1 MNEIKCPHCGQ
12 VFTVDESGYAALL
25 NQVRDHEF
33 QRELNERVSLA
44 EKNREQ
50 DMALAVAKAEE
61 ELHAQIA
68 QRDSQLAAQTEQFR
82 AEAKDLQLTAQNE
95 KAELE
100 KQLEALKA
108 QLQAQASEADTA
120 RKLAVADALSAE
132 SDKLRAVEK
141 ERDSLAQQLETQRQQ
156 ASTETQLALQK
167 QESTLKDARIAVERE
182 RDELRAQVVREQEA
196 LARIEAEHKA
206 TLAEKLAAKDELIAD
221 REREILRIQDMKAQ
235 LSTKMLGESLEQ
247 HCEIEFNRL
256 RPTAFPHAYF
266 EKDNEVIEGTKGD
279 FVFRD
284 FDEEGNEIISIM
296 FEMKNEADDSVNRK
310 TNESH
315 FKKLDADRKKKN
327 CEYAVLVSLLEPENE
342 LYNAGITDVSYRFE
356 KMYVIRPQ
364 FFIPI
369 ITLLRNAALSSLQY
383 RKELALVR
391 QQNIDVTNFED
402 QLADFKDKFGRNY
415 RIASQKFQKA
425 IEEIDKS
432 IDHLQKIKDN
442 LIGSE
447 NQLRLANDKAED
459 LTVKKLTRKN
469 PTMKALLDEAREAK
483 STSTDND

>member
-61 ELHAQIA
+61 ELRAQIA

-120 RKLAVADALSAE
+120 RKLAVANALSAE

>member
-33 QRELNERVSLA
+33 QRELNERISLA

-50 DMALAVAKAEE
+50 NMALAVAKAEE
-61 ELHAQIA
+61 ELRAQIA

-82 AEAKDLQLTAQNE
+82 AEAKDLQLAAQNE

-284 FDEEGNEIISIM
+284 FDEEDNEIISIM

>member
-61 ELHAQIA
+61 ELRAQIA

-82 AEAKDLQLTAQNE
+82 AEAKDLQLAAQNE

-120 RKLAVADALSAE
+120 RKLAVVDALSAE

-196 LARIEAEHKA
+196 LARIEAEHRA